1 MLTPSA
7 TPPLMKIAIY
17 RSSSIGDVV
26 LATACIDLLR
36 QMQVPTQITWVGRRP
51 ALQLIASAYPDFK
64 AVEVDPDITNYQDKV
79 VQELKDVH
87 FIVDLQTNLRSQ
99 LLCHSLKREHKIPN
113 YICRKNTVD
122 RSTMPIASRM
132 RGRRRPLPE
141 SYMRAEKYQFE
152 MMTDALKQA
161 LEVHLPVEL
170 LDGID
175 KLKARPVLPTSH
187 DLGQMPWQ
195 KELKFG
201 EWLAIAPGAAYD
213 SKKAP
218 LQLLRDIAELFSAHC
233 RKDEILGKKSLG
245 LVFVGN
251 DKDREVALAILDRLD
266 WSGPIL
272 NLAGKLS
279 LWETALAL
287 RDAQALLCNDSGL
300 LHIAEAVGTPVVAL
314 FGPTVEA
321 FGFPPWRE
329 DSRVFSSPLGCRP
342 CSKHGQADC
351 RYGDKLCFG
360 LIQPLQVVEHIKSL
374 LKRPA
379 PAEGT

>member
-7 TPPLMKIAIY
+7 TLPLMKIAIY

-26 LATACIDLLR
+26 LATACVDLLR
-36 QMQVPTQITWVGRRP
+36 QMLVPAQITWVGRRP

-64 AVEVDPDITNYQDKV
+64 PVEVDPDITNYQDKV
-79 VQELKDVH
+79 IQELKDVH
-87 FIVDLQTNLRSQ
+87 FIVDLQMNLRSQ

-122 RSTMPIASRM
+122 RSAMPIAARL
-132 RGRRRPLPE
+132 RGRRRSLPE
-141 SYMRAEKYQFE
+141 SYMQAQKFQFE
-152 MMTDALKQA
+152 MMTDALRQA
-161 LEVHLPVEL
+161 LEVHLPVEM
-170 LDGID
+170 LDGLD
-175 KLKARPVLPTSH
+175 KIKARPVLPTSH

-218 LQLLRDIAELFSAHC
+218 LQLLRDITELLSAHC
-233 RKDEILGKKSLG
+233 RKDEVLSKKSLG

-251 DKDREVALAILDRLD
+251 DKDREVALAILDQLD

-351 RYGDKLCFG
+351 RYDDKLCFG
-360 LIQPLQVVEHIKSL
+360 LIQPTQVVEHIKDL
-374 LKRPA
+374 LKRLDQV
-379 PAEGT
+379 EGT